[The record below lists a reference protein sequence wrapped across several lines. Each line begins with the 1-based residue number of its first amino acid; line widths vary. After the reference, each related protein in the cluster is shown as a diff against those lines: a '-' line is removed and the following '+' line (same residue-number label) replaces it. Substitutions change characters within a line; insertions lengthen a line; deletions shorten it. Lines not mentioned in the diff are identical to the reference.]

1 MYKFLLQ
8 TVLYFFEPV
17 KIHIFCYLCTMK
29 AKVRREHKKT
39 LLFNDAE
46 MVAIQSFCKKY
57 KITNQAKF
65 FREAIITT
73 ILQKTEEDHPKLF

>member
-1 MYKFLLQ
+1 MN
-8 TVLYFFEPV
+8 V
-17 KIHIFCYLCTMK
+17 KVK
-29 AKVRREHKKT
+29 REYRKT
-39 LLFNDAE
+39 LLFNEAE
-46 MVAIQSFCKKY
+46 MEAIRSFCKKY

>member
-1 MYKFLLQ
+1 MK
-8 TVLYFFEPV
+8 V
-17 KIHIFCYLCTMK
+17 KVK
-29 AKVRREHKKT
+29 REHRKT

-46 MVAIQSFCKKY
+46 IEAIRNFCKKY

-65 FREAIITT
+65 FRETIITT